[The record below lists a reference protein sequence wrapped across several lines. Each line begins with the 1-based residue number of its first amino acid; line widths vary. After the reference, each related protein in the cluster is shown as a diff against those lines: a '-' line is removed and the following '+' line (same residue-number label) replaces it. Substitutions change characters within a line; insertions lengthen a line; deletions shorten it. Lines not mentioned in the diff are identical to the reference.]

1 MPDLYGAIDLGG
13 TNVRAIVAGLDGEVR
28 GDRIQ
33 PSRAAE
39 GLEPTLDSM
48 VDALEGAAGEAKV
61 QIADLSALGICSAGW
76 VDSELGIVPAA
87 PQLPGWRNVPLTKV
101 MHERTG
107 VRAWLENDANAA
119 ALGEHV
125 FGAGQGVRHMVYI
138 TVSTGIGGGIIAD
151 GKLYGGAK
159 GSAGEI
165 GHTVIDPAGPLCGCG
180 NYGCLESLA
189 SGTAIARR
197 GEEAVAR
204 GESPKLA
211 ALKEKG
217 QAITAEAMAAAAISG
232 DAASREI
239 FAEAGRFLGVALAN
253 LVNLLSPELILIGG
267 GVAREPALF
276 LPQAE
281 DTMRALA
288 LGEPLKHVRLAL
300 AELGDLAGPLGMIA
314 RLRELAA
321 GP

>member
-13 TNVRAIVAGLDGEVR
+13 TNVRAIVAGLDGKVL

-39 GLEPTLDSM
+39 GLEPTLASM
-48 VDALEGAAGEAKV
+48 LEALAASAVEANVSVAGLKG
-61 QIADLSALGICSAGW
+61 LGICSAGW
-76 VDSELGIVPAA
+76 VDSERGIVPAA
-87 PQLPGWRNVPLTKV
+87 PQLPGWRNVPLTKI
-101 MHERTG
+101 MQERTG

-119 ALGEHV
+119 ALGEHI
-125 FGAGQGVRHMVYI
+125 FGAGKKARHLVYI

-165 GHTVIDPAGPLCGCG
+165 GHTIIDPAGPLCGCG
-180 NYGCLESLA
+180 NYGCLEALA

-197 GEEAVAR
+197 GEETTAS
-204 GESPKLA
+204 GESPQLA
-211 ALKEKG
+211 ALKQKG
-217 QAITAEAMAAAAISG
+217 EPITAESMAAAAMAG
-232 DAASREI
+232 DAASKEI
-239 FAEAGRFLGVALAN
+239 FAEAGRFLGIALAN

-267 GVAREPALF
+267 GVAREPQLF

-281 DTMRALA
+281 DTMRTLS
-288 LGEPLKHVRLAL
+288 LSEPLKHVRLAL

-314 RLRELAA
+314 RLRELSV
-321 GP
+321 

>member
-13 TNVRAIVAGLDGEVR
+13 TNVRAIIAGLDGKVL
-28 GDRIQ
+28 GDCIQ
-33 PSRAAE
+33 PSRAPD
-39 GLEPTLDSM
+39 GLEPTLASM
-48 VDALEGAAGEAKV
+48 IEALNAAAAEARVPVAQLK
-61 QIADLSALGICSAGW
+61 ALGICSAGW
-76 VDSELGIVPAA
+76 VDSERGIVPAA
-87 PQLPGWRNVPLTKV
+87 PQLPGWRNVPLAEI
-101 MHERTG
+101 MRERTG

-125 FGAGQGVRHMVYI
+125 FGAGKNVRHMVYI

-165 GHTVIDPAGPLCGCG
+165 GHTIIDPAGPLCGCG

-197 GEEAVAR
+197 GEEAAAR
-204 GESPKLA
+204 GESPTLA
-211 ALKEKG
+211 ALKVEG
-217 QAITAEAMAAAAISG
+217 EPITAETMAAAAMAG
-232 DAASREI
+232 DFTSREI
-239 FAEAGRFLGVALAN
+239 FSEAGRFLGIALAN

-267 GVAREPALF
+267 GVAREPELF

-300 AELGDLAGPLGMIA
+300 AELGELAGPLGMIA

-321 GP
+321 

>member
-1 MPDLYGAIDLGG
+1 MPDLYGALDLGG
-13 TNVRAIVAGLDGEVR
+13 TNVRAIIAGLDGKVL

-33 PSRAAE
+33 PSRAHE
-39 GLEPTLDSM
+39 GLEPTLGSM
-48 VDALEGAAGEAKV
+48 TDVLEGAAAEASV
-61 QIADLSALGICSAGW
+61 SVADLAGLGICSAGW
-76 VDSELGIVPAA
+76 VDSEKGIVPAA
-87 PQLPGWRNVPLTKV
+87 PQLPGWRNVPLTKI
-101 MHERTG
+101 MQERTG

-125 FGAGQGVRHMVYI
+125 FGAGKNALHLVYI
-138 TVSTGIGGGIIAD
+138 TVSTGIGGGIIVD

-165 GHTVIDPAGPLCGCG
+165 GHTIIDPAGPLCGCG

-197 GEEAVAR
+197 GEEAAAS
-204 GESPKLA
+204 GESAVLA
-211 ALKEKG
+211 AMQAKG
-217 QAITAEAMAAAAISG
+217 EAINAETMAAAALSG
-232 DAASREI
+232 DAACREI

-267 GVAREPALF
+267 GVAHEPELF

-281 DTMRALA
+281 NTMRTLS
-288 LGEPLKHVRLAL
+288 LSEPLKHVRLAL

-314 RLRELAA
+314 RLRELA
-321 GP
+321 G

>member
-1 MPDLYGAIDLGG
+1 MPDLYGALDLGG
-13 TNVRAIVAGLDGEVR
+13 TNVRAIIAALDGKVLA
-28 GDRIQ
+28 DCIQ
-33 PSRAAE
+33 PSRAQD
-39 GLEPTLDSM
+39 GLDATLDSM
-48 VDALEGAAGEAKV
+48 VDSLNAAAKEAKIEV
-61 QIADLSALGICSAGW
+61 GTLAGLGICSAGW
-76 VDSELGIVPAA
+76 VDSEKGIVPAA
-87 PQLPGWRNVPLTKV
+87 PQLRGWHNVPLTDI
-101 MHERTG
+101 MRERTG

-125 FGAGQGVRHMVYI
+125 FGAGKGARHMVYI

-151 GKLYGGAK
+151 DKLYGGAK

-165 GHTVIDPAGPLCGCG
+165 GHTIIDPAGPQCGCG

-189 SGTAIARR
+189 SGTAIAKR
-197 GEEAVAR
+197 GVQAATS

-211 ALKEKG
+211 AIKEKG
-217 QAITAEAMAAAAISG
+217 ERITAENMAQAALAG
-232 DAASREI
+232 DAACIEI
-239 FAEAGRFLGVALAN
+239 FSEAGRFLGIALAN

-267 GVAREPALF
+267 GVAHESKLF

-281 DTMRALA
+281 GTMRT
-288 LGEPLKHVRLAL
+288 LGLSEPLKHVKLGL

-321 GP
+321 